1 MSRQLLVSLLNCSW
15 QWGLLGGI
23 IWFLIRRLRLSNT
36 TAYLLWLFSLI
47 SLPILFGLN
56 QFVPAFSIGGAVPEL
71 TREQPINVP
80 SLSSAVRDLP
90 ETLSTDSETQSKN
103 QLLAKVRF
111 FANWT
116 KMDMILCLWAFGSLT
131 MLIRFAFGLYQVHQ
145 LRGAATVADD
155 SYQSICQRL
164 AQDLNIGRQVRVCF
178 SDRVVS
184 PISFGL
190 LTPCILIPRGL
201 NLEQFKLVAVHELA
215 HVRRLDWLTNLFSH
229 LVGVFFFFH
238 PLYHFL
244 NRRLIDLREQICDD
258 WVIQLTSARK
268 NYAQCLLDLV
278 HCKNMFI
285 PLGLTLNQPSR
296 LESRIDSILKNNRR
310 LDLQPKRRLLLMAA
324 TLFLTCLPLLAMAQ
338 LVPLGTFQ
346 VSLFTQ
352 TPQKPKKGIDETE
365 RGNSKQKES
374 DQIEKTYSVKLGGSL
389 KVISEFGALD
399 VQTADQDKVEIVI
412 SKESEFKLD
421 KWIQAALTDF
431 EVTFEHKG
439 SDVHINGI
447 FKHGLEYWQKK
458 RLKGLKIHFQVK
470 VPQQYNVDLKTVGGR
485 ISVADLGGEVRAQTT
500 GGSLRFGN
508 IKGTVWGH
516 TSGGSIKLT
525 SCDSSNS
532 VLKALGLTLPPRD
545 NLIDLKTSGGN
556 VEVHD
561 VTGTV
566 KVQTSGGSLRLGEI
580 RGFIR
585 GNTSGGSI
593 ELEECNGGA
602 EVQTSGGSITLENV
616 TGAVSVRTSGGS
628 IDATMT
634 MQPQHDSILNLRT
647 SGGGIVVT
655 LIPDIAVDLDAR
667 ASGGHVSSDFP
678 IVSMIKEKVLKSRL
692 KGSIN
697 GGGPLLNLKTSGGNI
712 RLKMGRK

>member
-1 MSRQLLVSLLNCSW
+1 MSKQLLISLLNCSW
-15 QWGLLGGI
+15 QWVLLGGI
-23 IWFLIRRLRLSNT
+23 TWFMTRRLRLSNT

-56 QFVPAFSIGGAVPEL
+56 QFVPALSIGGTVPEL
-71 TREQPINVP
+71 TQEQPINVP
-80 SLSSAVRDLP
+80 GLAPAVRDLP

-103 QLLAKVRF
+103 QLLTKVGF
-111 FANWT
+111 FVNWT
-116 KMDMILCLWAFGSLT
+116 KMDVILCLWAFGSLA
-131 MLIRFAFGLYQVHQ
+131 MLMRFAFGLYQVHKH
-145 LRGAATVADD
+145 RRAATVAGD

-164 AQDLNIGRQVRVCF
+164 VQELNIGRRIRVYF

-190 LTPCILIPRGL
+190 LMPCILIPRGL
-201 NLEQFKLVAVHELA
+201 NLERFKLVAAHELA

-244 NRRLIDLREQICDD
+244 NRQLIDLREQICDD
-258 WVIQLTSARK
+258 WVIQLTGVRK
-268 NYAQCLLDLV
+268 NYAQCLLDLTSY
-278 HCKNMFI
+278 KNMFV
-285 PLGLTLNQPSR
+285 PLALTLNQSSR
-296 LESRIDSILKNNRR
+296 LESRIDSILKNSRR
-310 LDLQPKRRLLLMAA
+310 LDLQPKRRLLIMAA

-352 TPQKPKKGIDETE
+352 TLQKPQKGIDETE
-365 RGNSKQKES
+365 GRNSKQKKT
-374 DQIEKTYSVKLGGSL
+374 DQIEKAYRVKPGGSL

-399 VQTADQDKVEIVI
+399 VQTTDQDKVEIFI

-421 KWIQAALTDF
+421 KWTRAALTDF
-431 EVTFEHKG
+431 EVVFEHKG

-470 VPQQYNVDLKTVGGR
+470 VPQQYNIDLKTASGG
-485 ISVADLGGEVRAQTT
+485 ISVADLGGEVRAQTA

-508 IKGTVWGH
+508 IRGTVWGR
-516 TSGGSIKLT
+516 TSGGS
-525 SCDSSNS
+525 
-532 VLKALGLTLPPRD
+532 
-545 NLIDLKTSGGN
+545 
-556 VEVHD
+556 VEVHE
-561 VTGTV
+561 VAGTV
-566 KVQTSGGSLRLGEI
+566 RVQTSGGSLRLRKI
-580 RGFIR
+580 RGFIW

-593 ELEECNGGA
+593 ELEECNEGA
-602 EVQTSGGSITLENV
+602 EVQTSGGNITLENV
-616 TGAVSVRTSGGS
+616 TGAVSAKTSGGS
-628 IDATMT
+628 IGATVT
-634 MQPQHDSILNLRT
+634 RQPQHDSSLNLHT

-655 LIPDIAVDLDAR
+655 LIPDIAADLDAR
-667 ASGGHVSSDFP
+667 AGWGHVSSDFP
-678 IVSMIKEKVLKSRL
+678 VVSMIEEKVSKSRL

-697 GGGPLLNLKTSGGNI
+697 GGGPLLKLRTSGGNI
-712 RLKMGRK
+712 RLKMGKK

>member
-1 MSRQLLVSLLNCSW
+1 MSKQLLISLLNCSW
-15 QWGLLGGI
+15 QWVLLGGI
-23 IWFLIRRLRLSNT
+23 TWFMTSRLRLSNT
-36 TAYLLWLFSLI
+36 TTYLLWLFSLI

-56 QFVPAFSIGGAVPEL
+56 QFVPALSIGGTVPEL
-71 TREQPINVP
+71 TQKQPINVP
-80 SLSSAVRDLP
+80 GLAPAVRDLP

-103 QLLAKVRF
+103 QLLTKVGF
-111 FANWT
+111 FVNWT

-131 MLIRFAFGLYQVHQ
+131 MLMRFAFGLYQVHQ
-145 LRGAATVADD
+145 LRRTATVADD

-164 AQDLNIGRQVRVCF
+164 AQELNIGRRIRMYF

-190 LTPCILIPRGL
+190 LMPCILIPRGL

-258 WVIQLTSARK
+258 WVIQLTGVRK
-268 NYAQCLLDLV
+268 NYAQCLLDLIPY
-278 HCKNMFI
+278 KNMFV
-285 PLGLTLNQPSR
+285 PLALTLNQSSR
-296 LESRIDSILKNNRR
+296 LESRIDSILKNSRR
-310 LDLQPKRRLLLMAA
+310 LDLKPKGRLLIMAA

-352 TPQKPKKGIDETE
+352 TLQKPQKGIDETE
-365 RGNSKQKES
+365 GGNSKQKKP
-374 DQIEKTYSVKLGGSL
+374 DQIEKAYSVKPGGSL

-399 VQTADQDKVEIVI
+399 VQTADQDKVEIFI

-431 EVTFEHKG
+431 EVVFEHKG

-458 RLKGLKIHFQVK
+458 GLKGLKIHFQVK
-470 VPQQYNVDLKTVGGR
+470 VPRQYNIDLKTASGG
-485 ISVADLGGEVRAQTT
+485 ISVADLGGEVRAQTA

-508 IKGTVWGH
+508 IRGTVWGRA
-516 TSGGSIKLT
+516 SGGSIELT

-532 VLKALGLTLPPRD
+532 VLKALGLMLPSRD
-545 NLIDLKTSGGN
+545 SFIDLKTSGGD

-561 VTGTV
+561 VAGTV
-566 KVQTSGGSLRLGEI
+566 KVQTSGGSLRLRKI
-580 RGFIR
+580 RGFIW

-593 ELEECNGGA
+593 KLEECNEGT
-602 EVQTSGGSITLENV
+602 EVQTSGGNITLENV
-616 TGAVSVRTSGGS
+616 TGAVSAKTSGGS
-628 IDATMT
+628 IGATVT
-634 MQPQHDSILNLRT
+634 MQPQHDSSLNLHT

-655 LIPDIAVDLDAR
+655 LIPDIAADLDAR
-667 ASGGHVSSDFP
+667 AGWGNVSSDFP
-678 IVSMIKEKVLKSRL
+678 VVSMIEEKVSKSRL

-697 GGGPLLNLKTSGGNI
+697 GGGPLLKLRTSGGNI
-712 RLKMGRK
+712 RLKMGKK